1 MENPESRP
9 AAAELIDEVIDGHQ
23 QDMIRFP
30 TLCGLS
36 LAMRIYDA
44 LIRAGYMIEGFDP
57 PTVCPCP
64 FDCDGC
70 HDGDGVCWR
79 GNPELWEEEE

>member
-9 AAAELIDEVIDGHQ
+9 AVAKLIDEVIDQHHE
-23 QDMIRFP
+23 DMLRGF
-30 TLCGLS
+30 CGWS
-36 LAMRIYDA
+36 LAMTLYNA
-44 LIRAGYMIEGFDP
+44 LVRAGYMIEGFDP

-64 FDCDGC
+64 YDCDGC

-79 GNPELWEEEE
+79 GNPELWEETDSD